1 MFATYL
7 AGFLRNVLIA
17 QNSSI
22 FAVFLRARI
31 AVPVP
36 PPYISRTTDISDP

>member
-17 QNSSI
+17 ENSLI
-22 FAVFLRARI
+22 FAVFLRARM
-31 AVPVP
+31 AVPAP
-36 PPYISRTTDISDP
+36 PPYISETADISDP